1 MLSKISHNYTLIT
14 QQAVQTLNPPPV
26 PGPPVPGELRE
37 NAGAAENG
45 SESDPTAD
53 AAKAVAVGTGA
64 GLAVT
69 GATAAGIKR
78 KFQISKSN
86 I

>member
-1 MLSKISHNYTLIT
+1 M
-14 QQAVQTLNPPPV
+14 NPPPV
-26 PGPPVPGELRE
+26 PGEARE
-37 NAGAAENG
+37 NASAAENDDG
-45 SESDPTAD
+45 SNPTSN
-53 AAKAVAVGTGA
+53 AAKAVAVGSVAGA
-64 GLAVT
+64 AVT